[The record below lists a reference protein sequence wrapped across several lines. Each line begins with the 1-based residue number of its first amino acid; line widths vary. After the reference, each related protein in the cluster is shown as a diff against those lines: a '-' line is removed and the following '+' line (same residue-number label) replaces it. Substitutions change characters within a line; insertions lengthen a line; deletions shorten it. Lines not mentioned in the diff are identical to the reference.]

1 MSFNMRVGKPHE
13 FTRVRLLWLF
23 YGYFMVILWLFYG
36 YFMVILCP
44 IPPNKTV
51 IKGTTRIDLTLRSCH
66 LKWALIYP

>member
-36 YFMVILCP
+36 YFMVILWLFYGYFM
-44 IPPNKTV
+44 V
-51 IKGTTRIDLTLRSCH
+51 ILWLFYGYFMPHTTQQDGHQRH
-66 LKWALIYP
+66 N

>member
-1 MSFNMRVGKPHE
+1 MVI
-13 FTRVRLLWLF
+13 LWLF